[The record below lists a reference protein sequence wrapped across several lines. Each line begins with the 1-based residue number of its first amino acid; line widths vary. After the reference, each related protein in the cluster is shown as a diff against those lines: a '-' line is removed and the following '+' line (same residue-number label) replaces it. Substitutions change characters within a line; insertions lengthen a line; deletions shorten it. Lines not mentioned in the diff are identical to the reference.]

1 MQTSFVILPPAPAAV
16 GRAATASTPAV
27 PAPGNEPGNESGNA
41 ATNWLWVLFLLG
53 TAAFA
58 FVGPTCAW
66 Q

>member
-16 GRAATASTPAV
+16 GRAVTASTPAV
-27 PAPGNEPGNESGNA
+27 PAPGNEPGNA